1 MKNALKNITKQG
13 EGETMRNLYNPEVS
27 QSTVDDLYNGTLIPR
42 KTRPVA
48 VSGTGILKR
57 GLPLTSEDG
66 VTFTAFVPGQG
77 PGTVEDIEDVLT
89 LTLNHGIIGILLY
102 DVDADDEE
110 EAQNAVL
117 GISGEFNQ
125 NKIEE
130 ALDDELDA
138 EAIMEAWG
146 RNIHIEAN
154 KMYPATPDFQL
165 G

>member
-1 MKNALKNITKQG
+1 MAK
-13 EGETMRNLYNPEVS
+13 RNLFNPQVN

-48 VSGTGILKR
+48 VSGTGIIKR
-57 GLPLTSEDG
+57 GTPLVSADG
-66 VTFTAFVPGQG
+66 ETFTVWEAG
-77 PGTVEDIEDVLT
+77 E
-89 LTLNHGIIGILLY
+89 IIRGILLY
-102 DVDADDEE
+102 DIDTTETE

-117 GISGEFNQ
+117 GTSGEFNQ

-130 ALDDELDA
+130 ALGDELDP

-146 RNIHIEAN
+146 RFIIIEPDY
-154 KMYPATPDFQL
+154 KYPDAEQFPL

>member
-1 MKNALKNITKQG
+1 MAK
-13 EGETMRNLYNPEVS
+13 RNLFNPEIS

-48 VSGTGILKR
+48 LSGSGIIKR
-57 GLPLTSEDG
+57 GTPLISEDG
-66 VTFTAFVPGQG
+66 ETY
-77 PGTVEDIEDVLT
+77 TVWESGE
-89 LTLNHGIIGILLY
+89 IIRGILVF
-102 DVDADDEE
+102 DIDTSETE

-130 ALDDELDA
+130 ALGDELDP
-138 EAIMEAWG
+138 EAVMEAWG

-154 KMYPATPDFQL
+154 KTYPATDGYPL

>member
-1 MKNALKNITKQG
+1 
-13 EGETMRNLYNPEVS
+13 
-27 QSTVDDLYNGTLIPR
+27 
-42 KTRPVA
+42 
-48 VSGTGILKR
+48 
-57 GLPLTSEDG
+57 
-66 VTFTAFVPGQG
+66 VPGQG

-89 LTLNHGIIGILLY
+89 LTLNHGIMGILLY

-110 EAQNAVL
+110 EAANAVL

-138 EAIMEAWG
+138 KAIMEAWG

-154 KMYPATPDFQL
+154 KAYPATPDFPL

>member
-1 MKNALKNITKQG
+1 
-13 EGETMRNLYNPEVS
+13 MRNLYTPEVS

-66 VTFTAFVPGQG
+66 STFTAFVPGQG
-77 PGTVEDIEDVLT
+77 PGTVAGEAVDGLVLT
-89 LTLNHGIIGILLY
+89 INHGIIGILLF

-110 EAQNAVL
+110 EAHNAVL

-138 EAIMEAWG
+138 VAIMEAWG

-154 KMYPATPDFQL
+154 KTYPATPDFPL